1 MGIVVGM
8 VGTIDIDIQHDVAGC
23 IAKANSQEAKFVGVK
38 FEKFAFS
45 EWILAICPP
54 VRFGNIIGG
63 DEIKADVEKF
73 SQLEQVGGTYHSC

>member
-38 FEKFAFS
+38 FEKFAFR
-45 EWILAICPP
+45 EPIFAICPP
-54 VRFGNIIGG
+54 IGLGNVFGG
-63 DEIKADVEKF
+63 DEVKADVEKF
-73 SQLEQVGGTYHSC
+73 SQLEQVGGTYPGC